1 MGSVLQRIRRIILP
15 ERESGVRISIIS
27 PSDLETDLFRQLQW
41 GDYWAKYELTKSLGQ
56 MGYTVTNQ
64 KPNIIIHFF
73 GHPVKLPRAAFKII
87 WVYSHPEKVTA
98 EVLRQYDRIFC
109 LSSSFALKI
118 KRMGFE
124 CDVLYGATAK
134 KKFYANDYKY
144 DVFFVGNNRLNG
156 VRDIVRD
163 VSDTAYN
170 FKVWGNGWE
179 DKIAGRYIGGKYID
193 YTQLNEYYARSR
205 ISLNDHSELMRKEG
219 FVAVR
224 VFDILASGGFCISDK
239 NQGIEELFGD
249 AVPQYETSDHLKELF
264 SFYLNNEDARQEK
277 MRAGRAV
284 AEQHTWRGVAQQIV
298 NCLPEPMRVNDLL
311 DTKADER
318 ISK

>member
-124 CDVLYGATAK
+124 CEVLYGATVK
-134 KKFYANDYKY
+134 KRFYADDYKY
-144 DVFFVGNNRLNG
+144 DVLFVGNNRLNG

-163 VSDTAYN
+163 VGDTARN
-170 FKVWGNGWE
+170 FKVWGKCWE
-179 DKIAGRYIGGKYID
+179 GRIASKYIGGEYID
-193 YTQLNEYYARSR
+193 YTELDEYYARSR
-205 ISLNDHSELMRKEG
+205 ISLNDHSGQMRKEG

-224 VFDILASGGFCISDK
+224 IFDILASGGFCISDK
-239 NQGIEELFGD
+239 NPGIEEIFGNT
-249 AVPQYETSDHLKELF
+249 VPQYESAQHLRKLID
-264 SFYLNNEDARQEK
+264 FYIENPSERQKK
-277 MRAGRAV
+277 MAAGQEIVSGYTWKRV
-284 AEQHTWRGVAQQIV
+284 AKTFLS
-298 NCLPEPMRVNDLL
+298 CLPERYQKAAEGVNG
-311 DTKADER
+311 
-318 ISK
+318 